1 MCCRKLRHFL
11 WVGSCVQFDWLCF
24 QHLSSP
30 DCFPNLYQAALS
42 AKYFYF
48 WVEILCT
55 NKKRNSMKQFAA
67 MFDMDGVIIDSNP
80 FHKISLEIFCKKYG
94 FTFTEEDLR
103 TKLFGRRN
111 AEWIP
116 LIFGDLTE
124 EEIEK
129 YSYEK
134 EALFREVYK
143 DDIVPL
149 EGLVEF
155 LKALETAGIPRAVA
169 TSAPPENVDFTLKMT
184 YLEELF
190 GVKLNSTHVT
200 EGKPHPE
207 IYLKTAEAMGYAPA
221 DTVVFEDSLAGVESG
236 KRAGAKVVGIASTHT
251 AEELHQADLVVPDF
265 THLTVEKVA
274 ALFD

>member
-1 MCCRKLRHFL
+1 M
-11 WVGSCVQFDWLCF
+11 
-24 QHLSSP
+24 
-30 DCFPNLYQAALS
+30 
-42 AKYFYF
+42 
-48 WVEILCT
+48 
-55 NKKRNSMKQFAA
+55 KKFAA

-116 LIFGDLTE
+116 LIFGEDLTE

-149 EGLVEF
+149 AGLVDF
-155 LKALETAGIPRAVA
+155 LKELEAAGIPRAVA
-169 TSAPPENVDFTLKMT
+169 TSAPPENVDFTLEKT
-184 YLEELF
+184 NLEGMF
-190 GVKLNSTHVT
+190 GVKLNSSHVT

-207 IYLKTAEAMGYAPA
+207 IYLNTAKAMGYAPA
-221 DTVVFEDSLAGVESG
+221 NTVVFEDSLAGVESG

-251 AEELHQADLVVPDF
+251 PEELHQADLVVPDF
-265 THLTVEKVA
+265 THLTVEQVA